1 MPLGAEI
8 DSATWSELVDACYEL
23 GDRTL
28 YLRLPNLHGNDV
40 RELQERL
47 NILGFSCGD
56 ADGCFGV
63 HTEAAVKQF
72 QESQGMLADGMA
84 FPDTYDAIDRLHH
97 VWGGKPAAGPHPM
110 GGMGFARA
118 ASVLENVQISLTAE
132 DPISRNVAGRIWNL
146 ASATSDKS
154 GLDLIETPDHPR
166 EGDTAVIVLSTQELP
181 DGSKVANLTT
191 DDIET
196 LPQRMRTTCES
207 AAGNKTPVIRLELPH
222 GLGYDGTF
230 TVGDAQTFAV
240 MLLDAICSA
249 FDF

>member
-1 MPLGAEI
+1 
-8 DSATWSELVDACYEL
+8 
-23 GDRTL
+23 
-28 YLRLPNLHGNDV
+28 
-40 RELQERL
+40 
-47 NILGFSCGD
+47 
-56 ADGCFGV
+56 
-63 HTEAAVKQF
+63 
-72 QESQGMLADGMA
+72 
-84 FPDTYDAIDRLHH
+84 
-97 VWGGKPAAGPHPM
+97 
-110 GGMGFARA
+110 MGFARA

-154 GLDLIETPDHPR
+154 GLDLIETPEHPR

-196 LPQRMRTTCES
+196 LPQRLRTTCES
-207 AAGNKTPVIRLELPH
+207 TPNNKTPVIRLELPH

-240 MLLDAICSA
+240 MLLDAICLRFLIHYPRGGWDSPEGA
-249 FDF
+249 RLRTLARERSSEDARPSKAHPTLRSIGVSSSG